1 MGCTDLAGKEIF
13 WWTLPVIIGVSQ
25 PQTLRPRVDSG
36 ATRAASF
43 LLSGSEN
50 AISGESQ
57 ADKTVFGFFFFFL
70 LLVRDTEVCDF
81 FPLGRRHIMD
91 FGAQI
96 STRPKPCL
104 FFFFSSSA
112 NIDYAPTKCQYNREK
127 DRHHC
132 SSLGT
137 SYLWLGWGRAEISFK

>member
-1 MGCTDLAGKEIF
+1 M
-13 WWTLPVIIGVSQ
+13 IIGVSQ
-25 PQTLRPRVDSG
+25 PRTPRPRVDSG

-81 FPLGRRHIMD
+81 FPLGRRHKMD
-91 FGAQI
+91 FGHRYPPDQSLA
-96 STRPKPCL
+96 
-104 FFFFSSSA
+104 FFFFFFFLLFSK
-112 NIDYAPTKCQYNREK
+112 Y
-127 DRHHC
+127 
-132 SSLGT
+132 
-137 SYLWLGWGRAEISFK
+137 